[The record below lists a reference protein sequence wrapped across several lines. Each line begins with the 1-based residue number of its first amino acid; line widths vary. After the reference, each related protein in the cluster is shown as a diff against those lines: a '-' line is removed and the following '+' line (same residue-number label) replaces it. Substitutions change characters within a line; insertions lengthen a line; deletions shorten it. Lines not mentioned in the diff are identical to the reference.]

1 MHLDFKNYFVEPIA
15 EHDAWKL
22 CNFIVA
28 NSERLKRYFPITLE
42 HNLNPDLSRYFVGRK
57 IKQFNAKEE
66 FLFKLKEKKDRTIIG
81 LVYIKELHWD
91 KKQAELAYCIG
102 YQFEGLGMATE
113 TVKVL
118 SKYAFETLELKTLQI
133 IVHKTNLGSIKV
145 AEKCGY
151 TWKGTLLKEHTPP
164 GEEALDMELYELY
177 K

>member
-118 SKYAFETLELKTLQI
+118 SKYAFETLELKPCKSSCTKRTLVVLKWPKNAVI
-133 IVHKTNLGSIKV
+133 PG
-145 AEKCGY
+145 
-151 TWKGTLLKEHTPP
+151 KEHC
-164 GEEALDMELYELY
+164 
-177 K
+177 